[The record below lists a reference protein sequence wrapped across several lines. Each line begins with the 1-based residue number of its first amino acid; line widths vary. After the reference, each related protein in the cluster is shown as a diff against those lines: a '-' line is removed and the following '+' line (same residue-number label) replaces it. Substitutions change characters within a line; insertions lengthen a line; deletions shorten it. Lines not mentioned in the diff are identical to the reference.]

1 MLKKTLPII
10 IGCVVGL
17 YVLLEFYVPHYHAKE
32 LRLEILDYAA
42 ILGAAAFVLGAIN
55 VFQVT
60 WPKIRRREED
70 WPYKVV
76 MLVAASAMLL
86 AGVSWHVFGHEDAP
100 QTKVVAGAAGTSIAQ
115 VVIATEP
122 GTDVA
127 LDGRALDAAHIK
139 ELGGDPAALGAG
151 KPLTLDVA
159 PGNHEVAFS
168 RRAVGYSAPTASVTL
183 AAGER
188 ATITAAPRMLWG
200 KDGRV
205 KTWLYDYVFAPCNST
220 MFALLAFFVV
230 SAAFRAFRAR
240 NTEAALLLGSAI
252 FILIGLAPFGRL
264 ISDSLP
270 DVANWIIDIPSNSGR
285 RAIMMGAAIGGIAT
299 GLRIILGLERSH
311 LGEG

>member
-10 IGCVVGL
+10 IGCLIGMYALV
-17 YVLLEFYVPHYHAKE
+17 EFYVPHYHAKE
-32 LRLEILDYAA
+32 LMKEILDYAA

-55 VFQVT
+55 VFQVS

-70 WPYKVV
+70 WQYKVV
-76 MLVAASAMLL
+76 MLVAAGAMLL
-86 AGVSWHVFGHEDAP
+86 AGVSWHAIGTKDLGGFEIMQVAEAGQPELVVKSAPDITVF
-100 QTKVVAGAAGTSIAQ
+100 
-115 VVIATEP
+115 
-122 GTDVA
+122 
-127 LDGRALDAAHIK
+127 LNGRLLTPEFIQ
-139 ELGGDPAALGAG
+139 ELGGDANARSEG
-151 KPLTLDVA
+151 KPLVLRVPEGDYA
-159 PGNHEVAFS
+159 LSF
-168 RRAVGYSAPTASVTL
+168 AVRSGGYILPPSVNLKLKNGQRGTWH
-183 AAGER
+183 
-188 ATITAAPRMLWG
+188 ATPKMEWG

-205 KTWLYDYVFAPCNST
+205 KTWLYDYIFAPCNST

-240 NTEAALLLGSAI
+240 NTEAALLLGSAV

-270 DVANWIIDIPSNSGR
+270 DVANWIIEIPSNSGR

-311 LGEG
+311 LGEE

>member
-1 MLKKTLPII
+1 MLKKSLPIF
-10 IGCVVGL
+10 IGCFIGL
-17 YVLLEFYVPHYHAKE
+17 YALVEFYVPHYHAKE
-32 LRLEILDYAA
+32 LMKEILDYAA

-55 VFQVT
+55 VFQVS

-70 WPYKVV
+70 WQYKVV

-86 AGVSWHVFGHEDAP
+86 AGVSWHVFGGSDDTPRVVTAP
-100 QTKVVAGAAGTSIAQ
+100 ADQTQ
-115 VVIATEP
+115 LVITTEP
-122 GTDVA
+122 GVDVA
-127 LDGRALDAAHIK
+127 VNGRSLNK
-139 ELGGDPAALGAG
+139 EYIAELKGDPLALSAG
-151 KPLTLDVA
+151 KPLTLGVPA
-159 PGNHEVAFS
+159 GSYAVSFS
-168 RRAVGYSAPTASVTL
+168 RRAIGYSAPTTTVEIGAT
-183 AAGER
+183 ER
-188 ATITAAPRMLWG
+188 ATVKAVPAMQWG

-205 KTWLYDYVFAPCNST
+205 KTWLYDYIFAPCNST

-240 NTEAALLLGSAI
+240 NTEAAMLLGAAI

-311 LGEG
+311 LGEE

>member
-10 IGCVVGL
+10 IGCMIGMYAL
-17 YVLLEFYVPHYHAKE
+17 IEFYVPHYHAKE
-32 LRLEILDYAA
+32 LMKEILDYAA

-55 VFQVT
+55 VFQVS

-70 WPYKVV
+70 WQYKVV

-86 AGVSWHVFGHEDAP
+86 AGVSWEALRGKKDDAP
-100 QTKVVAGAAGTSIAQ
+100 VVQKSATAASAL
-115 VVIATEP
+115 VIDTEP
-122 GTDVA
+122 GVDVTVN
-127 LDGRALDAAHIK
+127 GRALSPEYLK
-139 ELGGDPAALGAG
+139 ELGGDARALARGEAVSLAVPAGEYALG
-151 KPLTLDVA
+151 
-159 PGNHEVAFS
+159 FS
-168 RRAVGYSAPTASVTL
+168 RRAIGYSAPSSTVVL

-188 ATITAAPRMLWG
+188 AAVSAVPSMQWG

-240 NTEAALLLGSAI
+240 NTEESLLLVSAI
-252 FILIGLAPFGRL
+252 FILIGMAPFGRL
-264 ISDSLP
+264 LSDSLP
-270 DVANWIIDIPSNSGR
+270 DIANWIIEIPSNSGR